1 MITLLLDV
9 DDDQGYD
16 ANDGVGGDYNLV
28 IITYLCIWHAAL
40 PSDSSK
46 RGKF

>member
-1 MITLLLDV
+1 MIKYLLNG
-9 DDDQGYD
+9 DDDHGYD
-16 ANDGVGGDYNLV
+16 DIDGVGGDYNL
-28 IITYLCIWHAAL
+28 IMITYLCIWHAAL